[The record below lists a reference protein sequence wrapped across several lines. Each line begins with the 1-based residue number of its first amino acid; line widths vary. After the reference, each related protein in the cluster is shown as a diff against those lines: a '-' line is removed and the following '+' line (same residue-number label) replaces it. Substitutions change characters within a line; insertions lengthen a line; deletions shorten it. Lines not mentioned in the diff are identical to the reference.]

1 MFNTYHTHTSPRS
14 IHVHQ
19 ETEITEKRAPTD
31 ESVRLLREMEA
42 AARKN
47 VIDAIPLGN
56 TDLDMKLMVEED
68 HSAMDVKFTL
78 LMKINGQRR
87 QCPLALPDGSRWM
100 SKDERIAEIK
110 KAAAAALAVVFLTEL
125 ACKPGSENS
134 FKRLFNGQ

>member
-1 MFNTYHTHTSPRS
+1 MFNTTHIHTSPRS
-14 IHVHQ
+14 IHISQHSEV
-19 ETEITEKRAPTD
+19 TEHRAPTD
-31 ESVRLLREMEA
+31 ESVRLLREMED
-42 AARKN
+42 AARKK

-56 TDLDMKLMVEED
+56 TDLDMKLLVEED

-87 QCPLALPDGSRWM
+87 QCPLALPEASRWM

-110 KAAAAALAVVFLTEL
+110 KAAADALAVVFLTEL
-125 ACKPGSENS
+125 ACKPGAENS